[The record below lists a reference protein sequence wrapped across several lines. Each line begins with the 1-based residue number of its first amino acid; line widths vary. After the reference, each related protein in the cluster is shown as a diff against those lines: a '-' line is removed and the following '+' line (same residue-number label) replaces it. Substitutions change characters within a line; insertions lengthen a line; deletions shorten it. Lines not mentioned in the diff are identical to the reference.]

1 LPIEKITRKSI
12 YAKTGGFMIDKD
24 TSKPKIHSAT
34 TYKLYII
41 TCIIASSGFVL
52 MLKFPEMY
60 SLESGIDPLSLA
72 VYGLSIKHWKV
83 IHILSS
89 LLFLL
94 LTALHIYFNR
104 DWIIRVGSKK
114 LNLNVVIGLLF
125 GILIILAGI
134 LAPSA

>member
-1 LPIEKITRKSI
+1 
-12 YAKTGGFMIDKD
+12 MDKD

-60 SLESGIDPLSLA
+60 SLESGIDPLSFT
-72 VYGLSIKHWKV
+72 VYGLSIKHWKI

-89 LLFLL
+89 LVFLL

-104 DWIIRVGSKK
+104 DWIKKVGSKK
-114 LNLNVVIGLLF
+114 LNLNVVIGLLL
-125 GILIILAGI
+125 GIIIILAGI

>member
-1 LPIEKITRKSI
+1 LIK
-12 YAKTGGFMIDKD
+12 KD

-41 TCIIASSGFVL
+41 SCIITAYGIVL
-52 MLKFPEMY
+52 MLKFPEMH
-60 SLESGIDPLSLA
+60 SLESGIDPLSFL
-72 VYGLSIKHWKV
+72 VYGLSIKSWKI

-89 LLFLL
+89 LAFLV

-104 DWIIRVGSKK
+104 EWIKKVGSKK
-114 LNLNVVIGLLF
+114 LNLNVVIGLLI

-134 LAPSA
+134 FAPSA